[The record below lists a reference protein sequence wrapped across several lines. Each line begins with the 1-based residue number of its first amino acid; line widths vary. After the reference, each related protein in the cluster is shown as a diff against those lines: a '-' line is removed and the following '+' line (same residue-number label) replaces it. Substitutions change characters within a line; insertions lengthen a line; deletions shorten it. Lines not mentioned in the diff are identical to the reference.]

1 MSQSLDT
8 TTLQKYLP
16 QLRSMLEEFSKT
28 ERVDTAVYRSIVN
41 KYPRDGKFIYAKH
54 YLVAAYR
61 HLLHQGDDLVLN
73 HPDLLSKIQMKP
85 MRTQSG
91 VTPVTVLTKPY
102 PCPGQCIFCPSD
114 VRMPKSYMS
123 DEPGAQRAERNKFDP
138 YLQTYRR
145 IQALHEIGHSVDK
158 IEIIILG
165 GTWSFYPESY
175 QIWFIKRI
183 FDALNEFGVVPDQT
197 SELEKSIPEYFIP
210 PHFGKN
216 FLSKV
221 QNPDT
226 FKQIPDYKVNH
237 LENDKTWI
245 EGVKAENDWLQN
257 AEAITRLAKSPYNQV
272 VTKIIKNTRGQLHE
286 EYEKANWQE
295 LEQAHK
301 INETALC
308 RSVGLVIETRPD
320 HISPEEVL
328 RIRRLGCTKVQ
339 IGFQSTDDEVLKLNQ
354 RGHDNLATIT
364 AIKLLRLGGFKIHGH
379 WMANL
384 YGSNPELDI
393 TGYKKM
399 FNDDGYKP
407 DELKIYP
414 CSLIETAELVHYFEA
429 GKWQPYN
436 QEELTR
442 VVAEAIGSTPE
453 YCRLTRII
461 RDIPST
467 DIMVGNKLTN
477 FREFAEKYMD
487 DKGII
492 KSDIRSREVKHLQ
505 VKRSELTLDRLEY
518 KTTIGTEIFLQ
529 FITKDRQI
537 AGFLRLSLPNVDD
550 LKTKVKPFTHPFSDE
565 LDHSSMI
572 REVHIYGKTVD
583 IGDKESGKAQHVGL
597 GTELISEAV
606 KISKE
611 LGYKQINV
619 ISAIGTRGYYRKKG
633 FSDGSLYQFIK
644 L

>member
-1 MSQSLDT
+1 MSQGLDT
-8 TTLQKYLP
+8 ETIEKYLP
-16 QLRSMLEEFSKT
+16 QLKQMLEEFTKT
-28 ERVDTAVYRSIVN
+28 DKVNTAVYRSIVN
-41 KYPRDGKFIYAKH
+41 KYPRDGKFIFAKH

-61 HLLHQGDDLVLN
+61 HLLHQGDELVLN
-73 HPDLLSKIQMKP
+73 HPDLLAKIQMKP

-183 FDALNEFGVVPDQT
+183 FDALNDFGVTEDQT
-197 SELEKSIPEYFIP
+197 DVIEKTIPQYFIP
-210 PHFGKN
+210 PHFHKN

-221 QNPDT
+221 QKPETFNPVDGY
-226 FKQIPDYKVNH
+226 QINQ
-237 LENDKTWI
+237 LEDDKTWI
-245 EGVKAENDWLQN
+245 EGVKAENDWLEN
-257 AEAITRLAKSPYNQV
+257 AEAITRLSKSPYNQV
-272 VTKIIKNTRGQLHE
+272 VTKIIKNTRGKLHE
-286 EYEKANWQE
+286 EYEKATWEE
-295 LEQAHK
+295 LETAHK
-301 INETALC
+301 INEDALSRC
-308 RSVGLVIETRPD
+308 VGLVIETRPD

-339 IGFQSTDDEVLKLNQ
+339 IGFQSLDDEVLKLNQ
-354 RGHDNLATIT
+354 RGHDNKATQT

-393 TGYKKM
+393 AGYKQM
-399 FNDDGYKP
+399 FEDPGYRP

-414 CSLIETAELVHYFEA
+414 CSLIETAELVHYFES
-429 GKWQPYN
+429 GKWKPYN
-436 QEELTR
+436 QEELTM
-442 VVAEAIGSTPE
+442 VLAEAIGNTPE
-453 YCRLTRII
+453 YNRLTRII

-477 FREFAEKYMD
+477 FREIAEKYMD
-487 DKGII
+487 DRGLV
-492 KSDIRSREVKHLQ
+492 KSDIRSREVKAMI
-505 VKRSELTLDRLEY
+505 VSRSELNLDKVVY
-518 KTTIGTEIFLQ
+518 TTTIGTEIFLQ

-537 AGFLRLSLPNVDD
+537 AGFLRLSLPGIFD
-550 LKTKVKPFTHPFSDE
+550 LSEKAIDYKHQFCSE
-565 LDHSSMI
+565 LDNSSMI
-572 REVHIYGKTVD
+572 REVHVYGKTVD
-583 IGDKESGKAQHVGL
+583 IGDQDTGKAQHVGL
-597 GTELISEAV
+597 GTELINEAV
-606 KISKE
+606 KISIE
-611 LGYKQINV
+611 MGYQKINV

-633 FSDGSLYQFIK
+633 FSDGVLYQYIQ